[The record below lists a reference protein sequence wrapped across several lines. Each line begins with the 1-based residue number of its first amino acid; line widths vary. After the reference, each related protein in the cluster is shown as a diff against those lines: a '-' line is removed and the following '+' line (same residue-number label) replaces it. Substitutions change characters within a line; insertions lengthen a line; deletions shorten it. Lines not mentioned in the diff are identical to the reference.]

1 MDFDTTLTHLT
12 HKVLANGIQFTI
24 PKVCSFVSFF
34 KQNAHAMFV
43 WIVDAPGTVSSDYQH
58 DDNV

>member
-24 PKVCSFVSFF
+24 PKVRSFVSFF
-34 KQNAHAMFV
+34 KQNAHAMSV
-43 WIVDAPGTVSSDYQH
+43 WIVDAPGTVST
-58 DDNV
+58 